1 MSAYVSAFELFSI
14 GVGPSSSH
22 TVGPMRAARDFAVR
36 LREGGLLSRVARVE
50 CTLFGSLGA
59 TGLGHGTPDAV
70 VAGLQ
75 GLEPETVDPAAV
87 RAAWSDWPAGADL
100 MLAGEQAVPFAK
112 DDIAF
117 APRTRLPGH
126 PNALTLIARDADGVV
141 VAEETYYSVGGG
153 FIRRDGAAAQV
164 ASHRF
169 PLTFASA
176 EELLAEC
183 DERGITFAEA
193 ARLNEEALRTE
204 AEVASGLDAIW
215 DAMAACVNAGLRT
228 GGELPGMLRVKR
240 RASAIREQLEAAE
253 ASGHRELPG
262 EWLGAFALA
271 VNEENAAGGRVVTA
285 PTNGAA
291 GIVPAVAMYW
301 WRFLADSGLGAG
313 NAVTP
318 YGELVGSALLGFGG
332 AGRSPGGPAG
342 GPGGAPGS
350 LGEPGPAPGSLGE
363 PGSAPG
369 SLGEPGSAPGSLGE
383 PGSAPGSLGEPGSAP
398 GSLGEP
404 GSAPGSLGEPGSSP
418 RSLSERGSAP
428 GSLGE
433 RGSSPRSLSERGS
446 SPRSLGERGSSP
458 PSLSEPGGR
467 DEAPESISDE
477 AVAEANRR
485 RGIRRFLLTATALG
499 SLFKANASI
508 SGAEGGCQAE
518 VGSACAMAA
527 GGLTAVMGG
536 TNRQIENAAEI
547 AMEHHLG
554 LTCDPVGGL
563 VQIPCIERNAIA
575 ASTAVTAARLA
586 LRGDGSHYVSLDAV
600 VETMRQTGIDMSTK
614 YKETS
619 EGGLAVNVIEC

>member
-22 TVGPMRAARDFAVR
+22 TVGPMRAALDFVVR
-36 LREGGLLSRVARVE
+36 LREAGLLDSVARVT
-50 CTLFGSLGA
+50 CTLYGSLGA
-59 TGLGHGTPDAV
+59 TGIGHGTPDAV
-70 VAGLQ
+70 VAGLM
-75 GLEPETVDPAAV
+75 GLEPETVDPDAV
-87 RAAWSDWPAGADL
+87 RSAWSAWPEGRTL
-100 MLAGEQAVPFAK
+100 PLAGSHA
-112 DDIAF
+112 IAF
-117 APRTRLPGH
+117 STDDVLFEPRTRLPGH
-126 PNALTLIARDADGVV
+126 PNAMTLEAWSTSAAPRREKIGTDASSAAVRETGAAYALGSAPGAQAIEVRGDDGLVLR
-141 VAEETYYSVGGG
+141 ETYYSVGGG
-153 FIRRDGAAAQV
+153 FIRRDGEPPRVRAA
-164 ASHRF
+164 SF
-169 PLTFASA
+169 PLDYRSA
-176 EELLAEC
+176 EELLALC
-183 DERGITFAEA
+183 DEHGLTIAEL
-193 ARLNEEALRTE
+193 ARTNEEALRDDE
-204 AEVASGLDAIW
+204 HIAAGLDAIW
-215 DAMAACVNAGLRT
+215 DAMAHCVDAGLHAEGT
-228 GGELPGMLRVKR
+228 LPGMLQVKR
-240 RASAIREQLEAAE
+240 RAGSIRAQLDDAE
-253 ASGHRELPG
+253 ADGRRELPG

-291 GIVPAVAMYW
+291 GILPAVAMYW

-318 YGELVGSALLGFGG
+318 YGELVGSALLGYDGH
-332 AGRSPGGPAG
+332 AA
-342 GPGGAPGS
+342 
-350 LGEPGPAPGSLGE
+350 
-363 PGSAPG
+363 
-369 SLGEPGSAPGSLGE
+369 
-383 PGSAPGSLGEPGSAP
+383 
-398 GSLGEP
+398 
-404 GSAPGSLGEPGSSP
+404 
-418 RSLSERGSAP
+418 
-428 GSLGE
+428 
-433 RGSSPRSLSERGS
+433 
-446 SPRSLGERGSSP
+446 
-458 PSLSEPGGR
+458 
-467 DEAPESISDE
+467 APEEAAGWDDT

-600 VETMRQTGIDMSTK
+600 VETMRQTGIDMSHK

>member
-1 MSAYVSAFELFSI
+1 MPGLDWHPASRPAGRSLERVSAYVSAFELFSI

-22 TVGPMRAARDFAVR
+22 TVGPMRAARDFAIR
-36 LREGGLLSRVARVE
+36 LREEGLLDRVARIT
-50 CTLFGSLGA
+50 CTLYGSLGA
-59 TGLGHGTPDAV
+59 TGIGHGTPDAV

-75 GLEPETVDPAAV
+75 GLSPETVDPESV
-87 RAAWSDWPAGADL
+87 RAAWTDWPAGQQLVLDGTHPVA
-100 MLAGEQAVPFAK
+100 FAK
-112 DDIAF
+112 SDVVF
-117 APRTRLPGH
+117 AARVRLPAH
-126 PNALTLIARDADGVV
+126 PNAMTLEAWSTEEAIPDAAAARLAAAVVRTTGVA
-141 VAEETYYSVGGG
+141 VAAETFASEEPREGLVLSDTYYSIGGG
-153 FIRRDGAAAQV
+153 FIRREGEPPRVAA
-164 ASHRF
+164 HGY
-169 PLTFASA
+169 PLAFDSA
-176 EELLAEC
+176 EALLELC
-183 DERGITFAEA
+183 DERGITIAEA
-193 ARLNEEALRTE
+193 ARINEEALRSDE
-204 AEVASGLDAIW
+204 EIAAGLDRIW
-215 DAMAACVNAGLRT
+215 DAMAACVEAGLQH
-228 GGELPGMLRVKR
+228 GGVLPGLLQVKR
-240 RASAIREQLEAAE
+240 RASATREQLEEAE
-253 ASGHRELPG
+253 HDGRRELPG

-291 GIVPAVAMYW
+291 GILPAVAMYW

-318 YGELVGSALLGFGG
+318 YGELVGSALLGFH
-332 AGRSPGGPAG
+332 AAVPEAVEESPE
-342 GPGGAPGS
+342 
-350 LGEPGPAPGSLGE
+350 L
-363 PGSAPG
+363 
-369 SLGEPGSAPGSLGE
+369 
-383 PGSAPGSLGEPGSAP
+383 
-398 GSLGEP
+398 
-404 GSAPGSLGEPGSSP
+404 
-418 RSLSERGSAP
+418 
-428 GSLGE
+428 
-433 RGSSPRSLSERGS
+433 
-446 SPRSLGERGSSP
+446 
-458 PSLSEPGGR
+458 
-467 DEAPESISDE
+467 
-477 AVAEANRR
+477 VAEANRR

-600 VETMRQTGIDMSTK
+600 VETMRQTGIDMSHK

>member
-22 TVGPMRAARDFAVR
+22 TVGPMRAAHDFVVR
-36 LREGGLLSRVARVE
+36 LREAGLLPRVGRVT
-50 CTLFGSLGA
+50 CTLYGSLGA
-59 TGLGHGTPDAV
+59 TGIGHGTPDAV
-70 VAGLQ
+70 VAGLR
-75 GLEPETVDPAAV
+75 GLEPETVDPDAV
-87 RAAWSDWPAGADL
+87 RAAWSGWPADAMLDL
-100 MLAGEQAVPFAK
+100 GGERQIPF
-112 DDIAF
+112 DRGDVVF
-117 APRTRLPGH
+117 APRTRLPAH
-126 PNALTLIARDADGVV
+126 PNAMTLEAWATADDGPVRAVAAATGVRETGAAVAPVVTAPGAVAPGAIASGTVAPGATGSGTVAPGTVAPGATGSGTVAPRATDAGLLVR
-141 VAEETYYSVGGG
+141 ETYYSVGGG
-153 FIRRDGAAAQV
+153 FIRRDGEPTAGEGA
-164 ASHRF
+164 HPF
-169 PLTFASA
+169 PLAFTSA
-176 EELLAEC
+176 EELLALC
-183 DERGITFAEA
+183 DERGLTIAEA
-193 ARLNEEALRTE
+193 ARLNEAAGRSDEE
-204 AEVASGLDAIW
+204 IAEGLDAIW
-215 DAMAACVNAGLRT
+215 DAMAACVNAGLHA
-228 GGELPGMLRVKR
+228 GGVLPGMLGVKR
-240 RASAIREQLEAAE
+240 RAAAIRVQLEAAE
-253 ASGHRELPG
+253 ADGRRELPG

-318 YGELVGSALLGFGG
+318 YGELVGSALLGYHGH
-332 AGRSPGGPAG
+332 AV
-342 GPGGAPGS
+342 
-350 LGEPGPAPGSLGE
+350 
-363 PGSAPG
+363 
-369 SLGEPGSAPGSLGE
+369 
-383 PGSAPGSLGEPGSAP
+383 
-398 GSLGEP
+398 
-404 GSAPGSLGEPGSSP
+404 
-418 RSLSERGSAP
+418 
-428 GSLGE
+428 
-433 RGSSPRSLSERGS
+433 
-446 SPRSLGERGSSP
+446 
-458 PSLSEPGGR
+458 
-467 DEAPESISDE
+467 APEGAARWDDE
-477 AVAEANRR
+477 QVAEANRR

-600 VETMRQTGIDMSTK
+600 VETMRQTGIDMSHK

>member
-22 TVGPMRAARDFAVR
+22 TVGPMRAGRDFAVR
-36 LREGGLLSRVARVE
+36 LRESKLLDRVTGVTCA
-50 CTLFGSLGA
+50 LYGSLGA
-59 TGLGHGTPDAV
+59 TGIGHGTPDAV
-70 VAGLQ
+70 VAGLS
-75 GLEPETVDPAAV
+75 GLDPETADPGAI
-87 RAAWSDWPAGADL
+87 RGAWSNLADGDR
-100 MLAGEQAVPFAK
+100 MLLGGMRPVPFAK
-112 DDIAF
+112 VDVSF
-117 APRTRLPGH
+117 EPRTRLPEH
-126 PNALTLIARDADGVV
+126 PNAMTLVARDDEGGVL
-141 VAEETYYSVGGG
+141 AEETYYSVGGG
-153 FIRRDGAAAQV
+153 FIRRDGEAPRIEATP
-164 ASHRF
+164 SPIRF
-169 PLTFASA
+169 DSA
-176 EELLAEC
+176 EELLAIC
-183 DERGITFAEA
+183 DERHLTIAEA
-193 ARLNEEALRTE
+193 ARMNETALRSE
-204 AEVASGLDAIW
+204 AEVAAGLDRIW
-215 DAMAACVNAGLRT
+215 DAMADCVTAGLHAD
-228 GGELPGMLRVKR
+228 GVLPGMLKVKR
-240 RASAIREQLEAAE
+240 RASVIRAQLEDTTAA
-253 ASGHRELPG
+253 GGRELPG

-291 GIVPAVAMYW
+291 GILPAVAMYW

-318 YGELVGSALLGFGG
+318 HGELVGSALLGFGT
-332 AGRSPGGPAG
+332 AGDVADAG
-342 GPGGAPGS
+342 
-350 LGEPGPAPGSLGE
+350 
-363 PGSAPG
+363 
-369 SLGEPGSAPGSLGE
+369 
-383 PGSAPGSLGEPGSAP
+383 
-398 GSLGEP
+398 
-404 GSAPGSLGEPGSSP
+404 
-418 RSLSERGSAP
+418 
-428 GSLGE
+428 
-433 RGSSPRSLSERGS
+433 
-446 SPRSLGERGSSP
+446 
-458 PSLSEPGGR
+458 
-467 DEAPESISDE
+467 DDD

-586 LRGDGSHYVSLDAV
+586 LRGDGSHFVSLDAV
-600 VETMRQTGIDMSTK
+600 VETMRQTGIDMSHK

>member
-22 TVGPMRAARDFAVR
+22 TVGPMRAARDFVVR
-36 LREGGLLSRVARVE
+36 LRESGALAGTVRVS
-50 CTLFGSLGA
+50 CTLYGSLGA
-59 TGLGHGTPDAV
+59 TGIGHGTPDAV
-70 VAGLQ
+70 VAGLR
-75 GLEPETVDPAAV
+75 GEDPATVAPEAV
-87 RAAWSDWPAGADL
+87 RRTWNDWPGGALRLD
-100 MLAGEQAVPFAK
+100 AIHDVAFAK
-112 DDIAF
+112 DDIVF

-126 PNALTLIARDADGVV
+126 PNAMTLTALDGAGAVL
-141 VAEETYYSVGGG
+141 AEDTYYSVGGG
-153 FIRRDGAAAQV
+153 FIRREGEPPRVAA
-164 ASHRF
+164 HPF
-169 PLTFASA
+169 PLTFDTA
-176 EELLAEC
+176 EELLAIC
-183 DERGITFAEA
+183 DERGLTIAEA

-204 AEVASGLDAIW
+204 AEVAAGLDAIW
-215 DAMAACVNAGLRT
+215 DAMAGCIQAGLAA

-240 RASAIREQLEAAE
+240 RAAAIAEQLKDAEAA
-253 ASGHRELPG
+253 GHRELPG

-271 VNEENAAGGRVVTA
+271 VNEENASGGRVVTA

-291 GIVPAVAMYW
+291 GILPAVAMYW
-301 WRFLADSGLGAG
+301 WRFLADSGLGIG

-318 YGELVGSALLGFGG
+318 HGELVGSALLGF
-332 AGRSPGGPAG
+332 AARRELGPL
-342 GPGGAPGS
+342 APDVV
-350 LGEPGPAPGSLGE
+350 
-363 PGSAPG
+363 
-369 SLGEPGSAPGSLGE
+369 
-383 PGSAPGSLGEPGSAP
+383 
-398 GSLGEP
+398 
-404 GSAPGSLGEPGSSP
+404 
-418 RSLSERGSAP
+418 
-428 GSLGE
+428 
-433 RGSSPRSLSERGS
+433 
-446 SPRSLGERGSSP
+446 
-458 PSLSEPGGR
+458 
-467 DEAPESISDE
+467 DEELIAD
-477 AVAEANRR
+477 ANRR

>member
-1 MSAYVSAFELFSI
+1 
-14 GVGPSSSH
+14 
-22 TVGPMRAARDFAVR
+22 MRAALDFAHR
-36 LREGGLLSRVARVE
+36 LRSTGSLVRVARVG
-50 CTLFGSLGA
+50 CTLYGSLGA
-59 TGLGHGTPDAV
+59 TGIGHGTPDAV
-70 VAGLQ
+70 VAGLR
-75 GLEPETVDPAAV
+75 GLAPETCDPADV
-87 RAAWSDWPAGADL
+87 RAAWTDLREGATLRID
-100 MLAGEQAVPFAK
+100 GEHEIPFTK
-112 DDIAF
+112 DDIVF

-126 PNALTLIARDADGVV
+126 PNAMTITAWDADAGV

-153 FIRRDGAAAQV
+153 FIRRDGEESRLAPAPLPYSYADAA
-164 ASHRF
+164 S
-169 PLTFASA
+169 
-176 EELLAEC
+176 LLALC
-183 DERGITFAEA
+183 DEHGLSIAEI
-193 ARLNEEALRTE
+193 ARLNETAERSE
-204 AEVASGLDAIW
+204 DEVAAGLDAIW
-215 DAMAACVNAGLRT
+215 DAMAGCVDAGLHSD
-228 GGELPGMLRVKR
+228 GVLPGILKVKR
-240 RASAIREQLEAAE
+240 RASMIRAQLEEAE
-253 ASGHRELPG
+253 ADGHRELPG

-291 GIVPAVAMYW
+291 GILPAVAMYW

-318 YGELVGSALLGFGG
+318 YGELVGSALLGFDGSR
-332 AGRSPGGPAG
+332 ALDPAQ
-342 GPGGAPGS
+342 AD
-350 LGEPGPAPGSLGE
+350 AD
-363 PGSAPG
+363 A
-369 SLGEPGSAPGSLGE
+369 
-383 PGSAPGSLGEPGSAP
+383 
-398 GSLGEP
+398 
-404 GSAPGSLGEPGSSP
+404 
-418 RSLSERGSAP
+418 
-428 GSLGE
+428 
-433 RGSSPRSLSERGS
+433 
-446 SPRSLGERGSSP
+446 
-458 PSLSEPGGR
+458 
-467 DEAPESISDE
+467 DD

-554 LTCDPVGGL
+554 LTCDPIGGL

>member
-1 MSAYVSAFELFSI
+1 MSAYISAFELFSI

-22 TVGPMRAARDFAVR
+22 TVGPMRAGRDFAAR
-36 LREGGLLSRVARVE
+36 LRAAGQLPNVTAVA
-50 CTLFGSLGA
+50 CTLYGSLGA
-59 TGLGHGTPDAV
+59 TGIGHGTPDAV

-87 RAAWSDWPAGADL
+87 RSAWTDWPT
-100 MLAGEQAVPFAK
+100 GEPLLLDGDHAVAFRK
-112 DDIAF
+112 EDIVF
-117 APRTRLPGH
+117 APRERLPGH
-126 PNALTLIARDADGVV
+126 PNAMTLVARDAGGQVL
-141 VAEETYYSVGGG
+141 AEQTYYSIGGG
-153 FIRRDGAAAQV
+153 FIRRDGADEQV
-164 ASHRF
+164 AAAPF
-169 PLTFASA
+169 PFAYDSA
-176 EELLAEC
+176 DELLQLC
-183 DERGITFAEA
+183 DRHGLTI
-193 ARLNEEALRTE
+193 
-204 AEVASGLDAIW
+204 AEVARRNEESLRSEDEVAAALDAVW
-215 DAMAACVNAGLRT
+215 DAMASCVVAGLHAD
-228 GGELPGMLRVKR
+228 GVLPGILKVRR
-240 RASAIREQLEAAE
+240 RAGAIRAQLEEAE
-253 ASGHRELPG
+253 ADGRRELPG

-271 VNEENAAGGRVVTA
+271 VNEENASGGRVVTA

-291 GIVPAVAMYW
+291 GILPAVAMYW
-301 WRFLADSGLGAG
+301 WRFMADSGLGGG

-318 YGELVGSALLGFGG
+318 YGELVGSALLGFHPPT
-332 AGRSPGGPAG
+332 APELALPAVD
-342 GPGGAPGS
+342 A
-350 LGEPGPAPGSLGE
+350 A
-363 PGSAPG
+363 A
-369 SLGEPGSAPGSLGE
+369 
-383 PGSAPGSLGEPGSAP
+383 
-398 GSLGEP
+398 
-404 GSAPGSLGEPGSSP
+404 
-418 RSLSERGSAP
+418 
-428 GSLGE
+428 
-433 RGSSPRSLSERGS
+433 
-446 SPRSLGERGSSP
+446 
-458 PSLSEPGGR
+458 
-467 DEAPESISDE
+467 DEAAI
-477 AVAEANRR
+477 AEANRR

-586 LRGDGSHYVSLDAV
+586 LRGDGTHYVSLDTV

>member
-1 MSAYVSAFELFSI
+1 MPGLDWHPASRPAGRSLERVSAYVSAFELFSI

-22 TVGPMRAARDFAVR
+22 TVGPMRAARDFAIR
-36 LREGGLLSRVARVE
+36 LREEGLLDRVARIT
-50 CTLFGSLGA
+50 CTLYGSLGA
-59 TGLGHGTPDAV
+59 TGIGHGTPDAV

-75 GLEPETVDPAAV
+75 GLSPETVDPEAV
-87 RAAWSDWPAGADL
+87 RAAWTDWPAGQQLVLDGMHPVA
-100 MLAGEQAVPFAK
+100 FAK
-112 DDIAF
+112 SDVVF
-117 APRTRLPGH
+117 AARVRLPAH
-126 PNALTLIARDADGVV
+126 PNAMTLEAWSTEAAIPDAAAARLAAAGVRTTA
-141 VAEETYYSVGGG
+141 VAVAAETFASEEPREGLVLSDTYYSIGGG
-153 FIRRDGAAAQV
+153 FIRREGEPPRVAAHAY
-164 ASHRF
+164 
-169 PLTFASA
+169 PLAFDSA
-176 EELLAEC
+176 EALLELC
-183 DERGITFAEA
+183 DERGITIAEA
-193 ARLNEEALRTE
+193 ARINEEALRSDE
-204 AEVASGLDAIW
+204 EIAAGLDRIW
-215 DAMAACVNAGLRT
+215 DAMAACVEAGLQH
-228 GGELPGMLRVKR
+228 GGVLPGLLQVKR
-240 RASAIREQLEAAE
+240 RASAIREQLEEAE
-253 ASGHRELPG
+253 HDGRRELPG

-291 GIVPAVAMYW
+291 GILPAVAMYW

-318 YGELVGSALLGFGG
+318 YGELVGSALLGFH
-332 AGRSPGGPAG
+332 AAVPEAVEESPE
-342 GPGGAPGS
+342 
-350 LGEPGPAPGSLGE
+350 L
-363 PGSAPG
+363 
-369 SLGEPGSAPGSLGE
+369 
-383 PGSAPGSLGEPGSAP
+383 
-398 GSLGEP
+398 
-404 GSAPGSLGEPGSSP
+404 
-418 RSLSERGSAP
+418 
-428 GSLGE
+428 
-433 RGSSPRSLSERGS
+433 
-446 SPRSLGERGSSP
+446 
-458 PSLSEPGGR
+458 
-467 DEAPESISDE
+467 
-477 AVAEANRR
+477 VAEANRR

-600 VETMRQTGIDMSTK
+600 VETMRQTGIDMSHK

>member
-1 MSAYVSAFELFSI
+1 VSAYVSAFELFSI

-22 TVGPMRAARDFAVR
+22 TVGPMRAARHFAAHVR
-36 LREGGLLSRVARVE
+36 PLIASVARVE
-50 CTLFGSLGA
+50 CVLYGSLGA
-59 TGLGHGTPDAV
+59 TGIGHGTPDAV

-75 GLEPETVDPAAV
+75 GLDPETVDPGAV
-87 RAAWSDWPAGADL
+87 RAAWSGWTDGSDL
-100 MLAGEQAVPFAK
+100 LLDGTHPVPFARA
-112 DDIAF
+112 DIEL

-126 PNALTLIARDADGVV
+126 PNAMTLRAFDGAGTVLV
-141 VAEETYYSVGGG
+141 EETYYSVGGG
-153 FIRRDGAAAQV
+153 FIRREGEGQAVAAAP
-164 ASHRF
+164 F
-169 PLTFASA
+169 PFGFDSA
-176 EELLAEC
+176 EELLALC
-183 DERGITFAEA
+183 DEHGWTIAEV
-193 ARLNEEALRTE
+193 ARYNEEALRSE
-204 AEVASGLDAIW
+204 AEVAAGLDAIW
-215 DAMAACVNAGLRT
+215 DAMASCVDAGLHAE
-228 GGELPGMLRVKR
+228 GVLPGILRVKR
-240 RASAIREQLEAAE
+240 RAGAIRAQLEEAE
-253 ASGHRELPG
+253 SDGRRELPG

-271 VNEENAAGGRVVTA
+271 VNEENASGGRVVTA

-301 WRFLADSGLGAG
+301 WRFLADSGLGSG

-318 YGELVGSALLGFGG
+318 YGELVGSALLGLH
-332 AGRSPGGPAG
+332 SPP
-342 GPGGAPGS
+342 
-350 LGEPGPAPGSLGE
+350 PAPTLPPELPAPVPEPPASVPELVEGSHLLD
-363 PGSAPG
+363 AAQ
-369 SLGEPGSAPGSLGE
+369 LT
-383 PGSAPGSLGEPGSAP
+383 
-398 GSLGEP
+398 
-404 GSAPGSLGEPGSSP
+404 
-418 RSLSERGSAP
+418 
-428 GSLGE
+428 
-433 RGSSPRSLSERGS
+433 
-446 SPRSLGERGSSP
+446 
-458 PSLSEPGGR
+458 
-467 DEAPESISDE
+467 
-477 AVAEANRR
+477 VEANRR

>member
-22 TVGPMRAARDFAVR
+22 TVGPLRAARSFAAL
-36 LREGGLLSRVARVE
+36 LRPQHSAVARLE
-50 CTLFGSLGA
+50 CVLYGSLGA
-59 TGLGHGTPDAV
+59 TGIGHGTPDAI

-75 GLEPETVDPAAV
+75 GHEPETVDPAVV
-87 RAAWSDWPAGADL
+87 RGAWTDWRDGDALLLDGAHP
-100 MLAGEQAVPFAK
+100 VPFSRG
-112 DDIAF
+112 DIAF

-126 PNALTLIARDADGVV
+126 PNALTLRALDARGELL
-141 VAEETYYSVGGG
+141 AEETYYSIGGG
-153 FIRRDGAAAQV
+153 FIRRDGEDTALAT
-164 ASHRF
+164 ASF
-169 PLTFASA
+169 PHAFDTA
-176 EELLAEC
+176 EALLALC
-183 DERGITFAEA
+183 DEHGWTIAEV
-193 ARLNEEALRTE
+193 ARRNEESRRSE
-204 AEVASGLDAIW
+204 AEVAAGLDAIW
-215 DAMAACVNAGLRT
+215 DAMAGCVEAGLHAD
-228 GGELPGMLRVKR
+228 GVLPGMLKVKR
-240 RASAIREQLEAAE
+240 RAGAIRAQLDEVE
-253 ASGHRELPG
+253 SDGKRELPG

-271 VNEENAAGGRVVTA
+271 VNEENASGGRVVTA

-301 WRFLADSGLGAG
+301 WRFLADSGLGSG

-318 YGELVGSALLGFGG
+318 YGELVGSALLGMH
-332 AGRSPGGPAG
+332 PAD
-342 GPGGAPGS
+342 P
-350 LGEPGPAPGSLGE
+350 
-363 PGSAPG
+363 
-369 SLGEPGSAPGSLGE
+369 
-383 PGSAPGSLGEPGSAP
+383 
-398 GSLGEP
+398 
-404 GSAPGSLGEPGSSP
+404 
-418 RSLSERGSAP
+418 
-428 GSLGE
+428 
-433 RGSSPRSLSERGS
+433 
-446 SPRSLGERGSSP
+446 
-458 PSLSEPGGR
+458 
-467 DEAPESISDE
+467 
-477 AVAEANRR
+477 VADDDLTVEANRR

-600 VETMRQTGIDMSTK
+600 VETMRQTGIDMSHK

>member
-1 MSAYVSAFELFSI
+1 MTAYVSAFDLFSI

-22 TVGPMRAARDFAVR
+22 TVGPMRAALDFARR
-36 LREGGLLSRVARVE
+36 LSDSASIARVARVG
-50 CTLFGSLGA
+50 CTLYGSLGA
-59 TGLGHGTPDAV
+59 TGIGHGTPDAV
-70 VAGLQ
+70 VAGLR
-75 GLEPETVDPAAV
+75 GLAPETCDPSAV
-87 RAAWSDWPAGADL
+87 RAAWTEFPVGGTLLLDSVQEVA
-100 MLAGEQAVPFAK
+100 FAK
-112 DDIAF
+112 EDIVF

-126 PNALTLIARDADGVV
+126 PNALTITAWDDAGDIVS
-141 VAEETYYSVGGG
+141 EETYYSVGGG
-153 FIRRDGAAAQV
+153 FIRRDGEEARVAASPSLFAYTDA
-164 ASHRF
+164 AS
-169 PLTFASA
+169 
-176 EELLAEC
+176 LLALC
-183 DERGITFAEA
+183 DEHGLSIAEV
-193 ARLNEEALRTE
+193 ARVNETALRDE
-204 AEVASGLDAIW
+204 ADVASGLDAIW
-215 DAMAACVNAGLRT
+215 DAMAACVDAGLHSD
-228 GGELPGMLRVKR
+228 GVLPGMLKVKR
-240 RASAIREQLEAAE
+240 RASVIRGQLEEAE
-253 ASGHRELPG
+253 SDGHRELPG

-291 GIVPAVAMYW
+291 GILPAVAMYW
-301 WRFLADSGLGAG
+301 WRFLADSGLAAG

-318 YGELVGSALLGFGG
+318 YGELVGSALLGFDG
-332 AGRSPGGPAG
+332 ARALEAPAG
-342 GPGGAPGS
+342 DGG
-350 LGEPGPAPGSLGE
+350 
-363 PGSAPG
+363 
-369 SLGEPGSAPGSLGE
+369 
-383 PGSAPGSLGEPGSAP
+383 
-398 GSLGEP
+398 
-404 GSAPGSLGEPGSSP
+404 
-418 RSLSERGSAP
+418 
-428 GSLGE
+428 
-433 RGSSPRSLSERGS
+433 
-446 SPRSLGERGSSP
+446 
-458 PSLSEPGGR
+458 
-467 DEAPESISDE
+467 DQ

-554 LTCDPVGGL
+554 LTCDPIGGL

>member
-22 TVGPMRAARDFAVR
+22 TVGPMRAGRDFAAR
-36 LREGGLLSRVARVE
+36 LREAGTLPSVARLD
-50 CTLFGSLGA
+50 CALYGSLGA
-59 TGLGHGTPDAV
+59 TGIGHGTPDAV

-75 GLEPETVDPAAV
+75 GHTPESVDPATV
-87 RAAWSDWPAGADL
+87 RHAWTDWPAGSDL
-100 MLAGEQAVPFAK
+100 VLDGTHPVAFAK
-112 DDIAF
+112 EHITF

-126 PNALTLIARDADGVV
+126 PNAMTLTATDAAGAT

-153 FIRRDGAAAQV
+153 FIRREGEAPQV
-164 ASHRF
+164 ATTPF
-169 PLTFASA
+169 PLQYDSA
-176 EELLAEC
+176 DELIALC
-183 DERGITFAEA
+183 DERGITIAEA
-193 ARLNEEALRTE
+193 ARLNEQALRSE
-204 AEVASGLDAIW
+204 AEVAAGLDAIW
-215 DAMAACVNAGLRT
+215 DAMSACVEAGLHAD
-228 GGELPGMLRVKR
+228 GVLPGMLKVKR
-240 RASAIREQLEAAE
+240 RAGLIRQQLEAVQAE
-253 ASGHRELPG
+253 GHRELPG

-291 GIVPAVAMYW
+291 GILPAIGMFW
-301 WRFLADSGLGAG
+301 WRFLADVGLGDG

-318 YGELVGSALLGFGG
+318 YGELVGSALLGFH
-332 AGRSPGGPAG
+332 
-342 GPGGAPGS
+342 APT
-350 LGEPGPAPGSLGE
+350 GEHADPI
-363 PGSAPG
+363 
-369 SLGEPGSAPGSLGE
+369 
-383 PGSAPGSLGEPGSAP
+383 
-398 GSLGEP
+398 
-404 GSAPGSLGEPGSSP
+404 
-418 RSLSERGSAP
+418 
-428 GSLGE
+428 
-433 RGSSPRSLSERGS
+433 
-446 SPRSLGERGSSP
+446 
-458 PSLSEPGGR
+458 
-467 DEAPESISDE
+467 DEA
-477 AVAEANRR
+477 ARTEANRR

-527 GGLTAVMGG
+527 AGLTAVMGG

-586 LRGDGSHYVSLDAV
+586 MRGDGSHYVSLDTV